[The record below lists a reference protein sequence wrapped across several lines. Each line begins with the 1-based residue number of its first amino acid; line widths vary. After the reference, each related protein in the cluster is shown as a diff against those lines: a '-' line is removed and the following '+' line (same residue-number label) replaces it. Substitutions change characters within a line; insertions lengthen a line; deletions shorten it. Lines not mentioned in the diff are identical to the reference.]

1 VAGLDRNGEEPPLP
15 LHLKERKVKIYLLR
29 LGREKSSNPKH
40 AAIIYKNRAG
50 QLGFDHG
57 DGAEFNFAASQV
69 SEDFGKLCRIVGLAK
84 SGRADFAQACWRLAS
99 ASLASLAKASSDRG
113 ERI

>member
-1 VAGLDRNGEEPPLP
+1 MAGLDRNGEEPPLP
-15 LHLKERKVKIYLLR
+15 LNRKERKVNYLLR

-69 SEDFGKLCRIVGLAK
+69 SEDFGELCRIVGLAK